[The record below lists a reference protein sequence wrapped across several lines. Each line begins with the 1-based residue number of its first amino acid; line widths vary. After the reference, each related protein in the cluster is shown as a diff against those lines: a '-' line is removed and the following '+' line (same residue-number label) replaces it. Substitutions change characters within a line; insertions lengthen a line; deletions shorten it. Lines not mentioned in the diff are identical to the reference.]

1 MGQHEVK
8 KLSKIVDELITFF
21 FLKKTNKMNI
31 EIEDLKDHYE
41 ITMVNDCCELT
52 SEKLE
57 ILKSLFNVQRQ
68 REVEEYYWR
77 LAGETDD
84 ESELSL
90 VGTMIDDATV
100 EYKDNKI
107 IVKLIRYK

>member
-8 KLSKIVDELITFF
+8 KISKIIDELITFF

-41 ITMVNDCCELT
+41 ITIVNDCCDFT
-52 SEKLE
+52 PEKIE
-57 ILKSLFNVQRQ
+57 IMKSLFNVQRQ

-77 LAGETDD
+77 LAGETDY

-90 VGTMIDDATV
+90 VGIMIDDA
-100 EYKDNKI
+100 KI
-107 IVKLIRYK
+107 EFNGDKMIVKLIRYK